1 MSTYRVLPRS
11 EHEISRKNISQ
22 PALKVLYRL
31 KSKGYMALLVGGAL
45 RDLMRG
51 VQPRDYDVVTNAS
64 IEQIR
69 QIFRNSKTIGKRFP
83 IVHTYF
89 AGDVIE
95 ISSLKPPESDE
106 DDGLEPDE
114 GDGDFEHD
122 AHDEPYEDDD
132 DLDDGGHERSGFTA
146 DQQALLLVDA
156 RQRDFTINAIY
167 YDIRNFEVID
177 PLGAIEHLEQRR
189 LVAIGDPR
197 VRFQEDPVR
206 MLRALKLSQ
215 RHGFVIDAELEKVIQ
230 EMASVVDEIGPGR
243 KYEEL
248 TRILLSED
256 AEDVLVRLR
265 QMGLLR
271 RLWPAGDVLMERVG
285 FAAMADAIHQVPIH
299 YSRGSYA
306 KETHTKLWMSL
317 FLLTDHQPSSSA
329 KEERVALDGFLG
341 SLGMPFRTPIIEAL
355 ACLGALRRDKGAYG
369 GMPISNEVAGML
381 EFWVGSFEPGLA
393 RQLEQF
399 FKHHAA
405 GNRRRRKN
413 DGDRRRPGSSSGKG
427 KPRRRRRRRR
437 RD

>member
-1 MSTYRVLPRS
+1 
-11 EHEISRKNISQ
+11 
-22 PALKVLYRL
+22 
-31 KSKGYMALLVGGAL
+31 MALLVGGAL

-64 IEQIR
+64 IDQIR
-69 QIFRNSKTIGKRFP
+69 HIFRNSKTIGKRFP

-95 ISSLKPPESDE
+95 ISSLKPADE
-106 DDGLEPDE
+106 DDGDNHGDAAELGDDHEDTDE
-114 GDGDFEHD
+114 REASFTC
-122 AHDEPYEDDD
+122 DEQ
-132 DLDDGGHERSGFTA
+132 R
-146 DQQALLLVDA
+146 QLLLVDA

-189 LVAIGDPR
+189 LVPIGDPR

-206 MLRALKLSQ
+206 MLRALKLSE
-215 RHGFVIDAELEKVIQ
+215 RHGFTIAGDLEKVIQ
-230 EMASVVDEIGPGR
+230 EMAATVNEIGPGR

-271 RLWPAGDVLMERVG
+271 RLWPSGDQLLEKLG
-285 FAAMADAIHQVPIH
+285 FGAVAECIHAVPIH

-317 FLLTDHQPSSSA
+317 FLLTDHQPTTSS
-329 KEERVALDGFLG
+329 KEERPALDAFLG

-355 ACLGALRRDKGAYG
+355 ACLGALRQQKGAYG
-369 GMPISNEVAGML
+369 GAPISSEVAGML
-381 EFWVGSFEPGLA
+381 EFWVGSFEPQLSQ
-393 RQLEQF
+393 QLEHF
-399 FKHHAA
+399 FKHHA
-405 GNRRRRKN
+405 GGGRRRRK
-413 DGDRRRPGSSSGKG
+413 GGGERRPGQNTGHKG

-437 RD
+437 GN